1 MEIIKV
7 SGKLTG
13 KNTPQPLA
21 GEFAGIVNISYHQE
35 VMLDTQERSFSKA
48 SEVELTEVTPDTL
61 LELEF
66 EGGYKRWIRAQA
78 LTRQT
83 LKTAKF
89 LRVLTISLPEGMTTE
104 TLLQTLEQRQVSAP
118 GLCQCADTSALTLQA
133 VQGEVV
139 LDNSKPTLVLLHGAF
154 ANTRGSFGAL
164 WESREGYNASVWL
177 KRLFTPYAGQVFAF
191 EHPTLSVSPVRNAV
205 QLLRQLPANARLHLI
220 THGRGGLL
228 GELLCQ
234 GTLQRR
240 AATTEAA
247 YTDTQTIFS
256 DKELRGF
263 EDETQRGDAEDLREC
278 ARLLSEKNIRV
289 ERFVRVACPARGTAL
304 ITEALENTLSVLF
317 NALDVTR
324 IGRLQDAAQYVRLAL
339 LGVLQSRQSVQAV
352 PGLAA
357 MMPTAPLI
365 RLLNRPGVRVRDSA
379 LVVIAGNAKVSSVLG
394 QLKPWVAECFAGEPN
409 DFVVNTLSM
418 YGGLERTSGKYF
430 YPDQRDSS
438 SHFGYFRDAQVLE
451 RVLHGLTHPEQDA
464 LLQYLPVQVLAPAI
478 ERSAQSAVDNTNVVY
493 FVPGFMGSS
502 LLVNERP
509 VWLDMG
515 ELSWGEFTSLKITQA
530 GVQAGEV
537 LNVYRPLL
545 NALAGTHRVETFT
558 YDWRRSVLDAA
569 RDFGEKLKQ
578 ALDEAQQAQR
588 KLTVR
593 LLAHS
598 TGGMVLVALMSE
610 LPSLWKRLQEEA
622 DCRCVLLGT
631 PLQGSVA
638 AVQMVMGKHRL
649 IRLLD
654 LLDGKALEEKAFA
667 AQFAAWPGL
676 LEQLPESY
684 LQEAR
689 WQTLLG
695 DDFENWAARRLLPQ
709 AQQVRA
715 QLRAVTLD
723 TQRVLYV
730 HGKAPL
736 TPSAVVMDDVAPRFK
751 AAGEGDGVT
760 LYSSVN
766 WRGQQWF
773 MPVEHGCLA
782 TQPEH
787 FPALLSLL
795 TEGKSHQL
803 DQVPPQTT
811 AAGEQWLPT
820 IEAELFPDEAELQA
834 AALGYHTVMTQEEVR
849 PQIEVRVMHGDLE
862 YVAHPIVVGHYDGD
876 GIVSTERVLDKCLGG
891 RLSELMRL
899 GQYPG
904 QLKTSE
910 VVLNP
915 GKRPGGAV
923 VVGLGEVGKL
933 TPSYLIASV
942 ADALVYYALTVR
954 SHLGNAATK
963 SVTEV
968 TPVHVT
974 SLLIGT
980 VAGGVSLAD
989 SIASILRAF
998 GRANLVLEKTEQ
1010 NARVR
1015 LGSLDFLELYED
1027 RAVEAARLVRCMT
1040 TYPEFRRDFKAS
1052 TLMGV
1057 LPGNRRRVMYR
1068 DGGSWWRRLQIETYD
1083 EGLKYTALTD
1093 RARAEMRLQATQR
1106 KFVDQFI
1113 NKAVAT
1119 SKADPELSK
1128 TLFEL
1133 LLPTEIKEQAPQGEN
1148 LVLVLDE
1155 ETSAYPWELLHD
1167 RRSPESQPMSV
1178 RSGML
1183 RQLVVEQPR
1192 RVRSTSKD
1200 MALVIG
1206 DPPVD
1211 AGFVQL
1217 DAAYQE
1223 ANTITNLL
1231 GKWDFQV
1238 VSKIRKPSIEI
1249 VTALLAEDYR
1259 IVHLAGHGVYQY
1271 EPPGAPGKL
1280 VTGMVLGDGA
1290 FLTAAEITQMGCVPD
1305 FVFINCCHLAK
1316 MDFSPP
1322 AIHDAVTQNRSKLAA
1337 SFAQQLI
1344 ELGVKAVVAAG
1355 WAIDDAAAQVFSETC
1370 YNVLLRGETFGSAIV
1385 EARREAWRLHSNT
1398 NTWGAYQCYGDP
1410 EYRLRP
1416 LNNRDGHS
1424 AQQTDQWQFVAE
1436 VEAIA
1441 ELQNLSNAADTSNAD
1456 EYPLLQERLALLH
1469 KAIPADWLTHSLV
1482 LYALGRAYG
1491 KLDKYMEALEAYR
1504 VAIESPDS
1512 DYPLRLLE
1520 DKVNLQTSFALACAL
1535 HPQTVLPSAWLED
1548 APTCEQLIT
1557 HLLQDSK
1564 LSLAHLEKLG
1574 SSLERMEEEGK
1585 YYKRLAMIVTDD
1597 KRTQALREMEASYK
1611 RAHEFALE
1619 KTGQVAVYPLINWLT
1634 ARMVRWRRENIK
1646 QLDRIEMKEWLDK
1659 AQEQADKAERRSPN
1673 FLTGIAVA
1681 ECALL
1686 QYLLSARLEETV
1698 QLERIGS
1705 FYAEAIAR
1713 GAAPR
1718 KSRYVSEHLTFVRL
1732 MLEGYLAENVVDS
1745 LHQMEG
1751 RLAV

>member
-1 MEIIKV
+1 MEVIKIT
-7 SGKLTG
+7 GKLTG
-13 KNTPQPLA
+13 NNASIPVVGTLA
-21 GEFAGIVNISYHQE
+21 DLVGISYHQE
-35 VMLDTQERSFSKA
+35 VMLDTQERSFSKG
-48 SEVELTEVTPDTL
+48 SEVELSGVTADTL

-66 EGGYKRWIRAQA
+66 GNGYKRWIRARA
-78 LTRQT
+78 LTPQT
-83 LKTAKF
+83 LQGAKF
-89 LRVLTISLPEGMTTE
+89 LRVLAITLPEGMPTE
-104 TLLQTLEQRQVSAP
+104 TLLQTLEQDQVAAP
-118 GLCQCADTSALTLQA
+118 GLCKCSDSSVLSLQA
-133 VQGEVV
+133 VAGEAD
-139 LDNSKPTLVLLHGAF
+139 LDSSKPTLLFIHDAF
-154 ANTRGSFGAL
+154 ANTRASFGAL
-164 WESREGYNASVWL
+164 WESREGYNATVWL
-177 KRLFTPYAGQVFAF
+177 KRLFAPYAEQVFTF
-191 EHPTLSVSPVRNAV
+191 EHPTLSVTPVRNALQV
-205 QLLRQLPANARLHLI
+205 LRQLPANARLHLM
-220 THGRGGLL
+220 THGRGGLI

-234 GTLQRR
+234 GSLQRR
-240 AATTEAA
+240 EATPEAE

-263 EDETQRGDAEDLREC
+263 DAATLRSDAEDLREI

-304 ITEALENTLSVLF
+304 ITDALENTLSVLF

-324 IGRLQDAAQYVRLAL
+324 IKRLQDMAQSVRLAL
-339 LGVLQSRQSVQAV
+339 LCVLQQRQGVEAL

-357 MMPTAPLI
+357 LMPTAPLI

-379 LVVIAGNAKVSSVLG
+379 LVVIAGNAKISNVLG
-394 QLKPWVAECFAGEPN
+394 QLKPWIATHFAGEPN

-418 YGGLERTSGKYF
+418 YGGLERTLGKYV
-430 YPDQRDSS
+430 YSDQRDSS
-438 SHFGYFRDAQVLE
+438 SHFGYFRDTHVLE
-451 RVLHGLTHPEQDA
+451 RVLNGLTHPEQDV
-464 LLQYLPVQVLAPAI
+464 LLQYLPVQVLAPAL
-478 ERSAQSAVDNTNVVY
+478 ERSARSAVDNANVVY

-502 LLVNERP
+502 LQVNERP

-545 NALAGTHRVETFT
+545 NALSGAYRVETFA

-569 RDFGEKLKQ
+569 RDFGGKLEQ
-578 ALDEAQQAQR
+578 ALEAAQLAQR
-588 KLTVR
+588 KLSLR

-598 TGGMVLVALMSE
+598 TGGMVLMALMSE
-610 LPSLWKRLQEEA
+610 LPGLWKRLQEEA

-631 PLQGSVA
+631 PLQGSFA
-638 AVQMVMGKHRL
+638 AVQMVLGKHRL

-654 LLDGKALEEKAFA
+654 LLDGKALDEKAFA

-676 LEQLPESY
+676 LEQLPEAY
-684 LQEAR
+684 LQEAP
-689 WQTLLG
+689 WQALLG
-695 DDFENWAARRLLPQ
+695 NDFATWAARRLLPD
-709 AQQVRA
+709 ALQVRA

-723 TQRVLYV
+723 TQRVVYV
-730 HGKAPL
+730 HGSAPL
-736 TPSAVVMDDVAPRFK
+736 TPSGVVMDDAVPRFK
-751 AAGEGDGVT
+751 ASVEGDGVT

-782 TQPEH
+782 TQPEY
-787 FPALLSLL
+787 FSALLDLL
-795 TEGKSHQL
+795 GEGKTHQL
-803 DQVPPQTT
+803 DQIPPPTT
-811 AAGEQWLPT
+811 ARGEQWLPT

-834 AALGYHTVMTQEEVR
+834 AALGYHTIMTQEEVR

-876 GIVSTERVLDKCLGG
+876 SIVSTERVLDKCLGG

-904 QLKTSE
+904 PLKTSE

-923 VVGLGEVGKL
+923 VVGLGDVGKL
-933 TPSYLIASV
+933 TPSHLTASI
-942 ADALVYYALTVR
+942 ADALVYYALMVR
-954 SHLGNAATK
+954 SHLGNVVTNN
-963 SVTEV
+963 VTEI

-989 SIASILRAF
+989 SIAATLRAV

-1015 LGSLDFLELYED
+1015 LASLDFLELYED
-1027 RAVEAARLVRCMT
+1027 RAVEAARLIRCMT
-1040 TYPEFRRDFKAS
+1040 TYPEFRRDFKAG

-1068 DGGSWWRRLQIETYD
+1068 DSGSWWRRLQIEAYE

-1133 LLPTEIKEQAPQGEN
+1133 LLPTEIKEQAPQGDN

-1183 RQLVVEQPR
+1183 RQLVVEHPR
-1192 RVRSTSKD
+1192 RVRNTNKD

-1211 AGFVQL
+1211 AGFAQL

-1223 ANTITNLL
+1223 AKNITQLL

-1249 VTALLAEDYR
+1249 ITALLAEDYR

-1271 EPPGAPGKL
+1271 ESPSEPGKR

-1290 FLTAAEITQMGCVPD
+1290 FLTAAEIEQMGCVPD

-1316 MDFSPP
+1316 MDFSTQAVRD
-1322 AIHDAVTQNRSKLAA
+1322 AITQDRSKLAA

-1355 WAIDDAAAQVFSETC
+1355 WAIHDGAAQVFSETC
-1370 YNVLLRGETFGSAIV
+1370 YNHLLRGETFGTAIV

-1416 LNNRDGHS
+1416 LIHRDGHS

-1441 ELQNLSNAADTSNAD
+1441 ELQNLSNAADTSNTD

-1469 KAIPADWLTHSLV
+1469 KAIPAEWLSHSLV

-1535 HPQTVLPSAWLED
+1535 HPQTVLPPDWLGD
-1548 APTCEQLIT
+1548 TQTCEQLIT

-1564 LSLAHLEKLG
+1564 LSLTHLEKLG

-1597 KRTQALREMEASYK
+1597 KRTHALRDMEAAYK

-1646 QLDRIEMKEWLDK
+1646 QLDRVEMKEWLDK
-1659 AQEQADKAERRSPN
+1659 AQEQAEKAERRSPN
-1673 FLTGIAVA
+1673 FLTGITLA

-1713 GAAPR
+1713 GTAPR

-1732 MLEGYLAENVVDS
+1732 MLEGYLVENVVVS

>member
-7 SGKLTG
+7 SGKLIG
-13 KNTPQPLA
+13 KHTPQPLA
-21 GEFAGIVNISYHQE
+21 REFTGIVNISYHQE

-48 SEVELTEVTPDTL
+48 SEIELTEVTPDTL

-66 EGGYKRWIRAQA
+66 EGGYKRWIRARA
-78 LTRQT
+78 LTPQS

-89 LRVLTISLPEGMTTE
+89 LRVLAISLSEGMTTE
-104 TLLQTLEQRQVSAP
+104 TLLQTLEQRQLPVL
-118 GLCQCADTSALTLQA
+118 GLCQCATTSALTLQA
-133 VQGEVV
+133 VQAEAV
-139 LDNSKPTLVLLHGAF
+139 LDNSKPTLVWIHDAF
-154 ANTRGSFGAL
+154 TNTQGSFGAL
-164 WESREGYNASVWL
+164 WESREGYNAGVWL

-191 EHPTLSVSPVRNAV
+191 EHPTLSVSPIRNAV

-220 THGRGGLL
+220 THGRGGLI

-234 GTLQRR
+234 GALQRR
-240 AATTEAA
+240 TTSVEAA
-247 YTDTQTIFS
+247 STDTQTIFS

-263 EDETQRGDAEDLREC
+263 EHQASHRDAEDLREC
-278 ARLLSEKNIRV
+278 ARLLREKNIRV
-289 ERFVRVACPARGTAL
+289 ERFVRVACPARGTSL
-304 ITEALENTLSVLF
+304 ITEALENALSVLF
-317 NALDVTR
+317 NTLNATR
-324 IGRLQDAAQYVRLAL
+324 LSYLQDTAQSVYLAL
-339 LGVLQSRQSVQAV
+339 LGILHNRQHVQTI

-357 MMPTAPLI
+357 MMPTSPLI
-365 RLLNRPGVRVRDSA
+365 RLLNRPGVRVRDSV
-379 LVVIAGNAKVSSVLG
+379 LVVIAGNAKASNVLG
-394 QLKPWVAECFAGEPN
+394 QLKPWIAECFADEPN

-418 YGGLERTSGKYF
+418 YGGLERTSGKY
-430 YPDQRDSS
+430 YYSDQRESS
-438 SHFGYFRDAQVLE
+438 SHFGYFRDTQVVE
-451 RVLHGLTHPEQDA
+451 RVLYGLTQPEQDA
-464 LLQYLPVQVLAPAI
+464 LLQYVPAQASVI
-478 ERSAQSAVDNTNVVY
+478 TAERSARSSVDHSRVVY
-493 FVPGFMGSS
+493 FIPGFMGSS
-502 LLVNERP
+502 LWVNERP
-509 VWLDMG
+509 VWLNMD

-530 GVQAGEV
+530 GVQAGDV
-537 LNVYRPLL
+537 LASYQPLL
-545 NALAGTHRVETFT
+545 HMLAGTYRVETFT

-578 ALDEAQQAQR
+578 ALNEAQQTQR
-588 KLTVR
+588 PLTIR

-610 LPSLWKRLQEEA
+610 LPNLWKRLQEEA

-631 PLQGSVA
+631 PLNGTMV

-654 LLDGKALEEKAFA
+654 LLDGKALEEKALA

-684 LQEAR
+684 LQEAH

-695 DDFENWAARRLLPQ
+695 DHFENWPAQRLLPE

-736 TPSAVVMDDVAPRFK
+736 TPSAVVMDNAVPRFK
-751 AAGEGDGVT
+751 ATSEGDGVT
-760 LYSSVN
+760 LYSSIN

-782 TQPEH
+782 TQPEY

-795 TEGKSHQL
+795 EEGNTHQL

-811 AAGEQWLPT
+811 ATDAQWLPT

-849 PQIEVRVMHGDLE
+849 PLVEVRVMHGDLE
-862 YVAHPIVVGHYDGD
+862 YVAHPIMVGHYDGD
-876 GIVSTERVLDKCLGG
+876 GIVGTERVLDKCLHG

-910 VVLNP
+910 VVLNL
-915 GKRPGGAV
+915 GKRPGGAI

-954 SHLGNAATK
+954 SHLGKVETK
-963 SVTEV
+963 SVTDV
-968 TPVHVT
+968 TPIHVT

-980 VAGGVSLAD
+980 MAGGLSLAD

-998 GRANLVLEKTEQ
+998 GRANLILEKTEQ

-1027 RAVEAARLVRCMT
+1027 RAVEAARLLCAMT

-1057 LPGNRRRVMYR
+1057 LPGSRRRVMYH
-1068 DGGSWWRRLQIETYD
+1068 DSGSWWRRLKIETYD

-1155 ETSAYPWELLHD
+1155 QTSTYPWELLHD
-1167 RRSPESQPMSV
+1167 RRSLESQPLSV

-1200 MALVIG
+1200 IALIIG

-1211 AGFVQL
+1211 SGFVPL
-1217 DAAYQE
+1217 DAAYKE
-1223 ANTITNLL
+1223 ANTIANLL

-1238 VSKIRKPSIEI
+1238 VSRIRQSSIEI
-1249 VTALLAEDYR
+1249 ITALLAEDYR
-1259 IVHLAGHGVYQY
+1259 ILHLAGHGVYQY
-1271 EPPGAPGKL
+1271 EPADSPGKL

-1290 FLTAAEITQMGCVPD
+1290 FLTAAEIEQMSCVPD

-1316 MDFSPP
+1316 MNVSAPIRD
-1322 AIHDAVTQNRSKLAA
+1322 AITQNRSKLAA
-1337 SFAQQLI
+1337 SFAKQLI
-1344 ELGVKAVVAAG
+1344 EMGVKAVVAAG
-1355 WAIDDAAAQVFSETC
+1355 WEIDDAAAQVFAETC
-1370 YNVLLRGETFGSAIV
+1370 YSALLRGETFGAAV
-1385 EARREAWRLHSNT
+1385 VAARREAWRLHSNT

-1416 LNNRDGHS
+1416 LSNRDGRS
-1424 AQQTDQWQFVAE
+1424 TPQTDQWQFVAE
-1436 VEAIA
+1436 IEAIT
-1441 ELQNLSNAADTSNAD
+1441 ELQNLSNAADTSHVD
-1456 EYPLLQERLALLH
+1456 EYPLLQERLVLLH
-1469 KAIPADWLTHSLV
+1469 KAIPADWLTHSQV

-1491 KLDKYMEALEAYR
+1491 KLERYTEALEAYR
-1504 VAIESPDS
+1504 IAIESPDS
-1512 DYPLRLLE
+1512 DYPLHLLE
-1520 DKVNLQTSFALACAL
+1520 DKINLQTSFALACAL
-1535 HPQTVLPSAWLED
+1535 RPQTVLSSTALESAPNCEQQIAYLLED
-1548 APTCEQLIT
+1548 
-1557 HLLQDSK
+1557 SK
-1564 LSLAHLEKLG
+1564 SLLAHLEKLG
-1574 SSLERMEEEGK
+1574 ASLKRMEEEGK
-1585 YYKRLAMIVTDD
+1585 YYKRLAMIVSGD
-1597 KRTQALREMEASYK
+1597 KRVQALREMEIAYK

-1619 KTGQVAVYPLINWLT
+1619 KTGKIAVYPLVNWLT
-1634 ARMVRWRRENIK
+1634 ARMIRWRRDTIK

-1659 AQEQADKAERRSPN
+1659 AQEQVTKMERDSPN
-1673 FLTGIAVA
+1673 FLSGIAVA

-1698 QLERIGS
+1698 QLERIGN

-1713 GAAPR
+1713 GVAPR
-1718 KSRYVSEHLTFVRL
+1718 KSRYVSEHLTFIRL

-1745 LHQMEG
+1745 LQRMEG
-1751 RLAV
+1751 KLAV